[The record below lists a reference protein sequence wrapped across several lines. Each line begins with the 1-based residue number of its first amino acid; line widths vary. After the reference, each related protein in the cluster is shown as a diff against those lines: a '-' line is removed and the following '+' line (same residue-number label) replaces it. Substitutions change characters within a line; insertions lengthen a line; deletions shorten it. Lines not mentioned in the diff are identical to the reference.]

1 MSLTLV
7 SFHVLE
13 RDQEAVAA
21 AIRFGRFAPAWVS
34 PPSGRWLSVF
44 TAQAESRDP
53 KVLNRIGIILS
64 RTLDTYVWSVLLHD
78 ATVLMYTVF
87 EKGEIRAEYD
97 SFPEL
102 AETRTRRYREMTG
115 GNPGLMARLCPKPVE
130 VPVME
135 QVLFRKPLKQAV
147 REVMA
152 EEKIKDEQELAATLP
167 PDYIQ
172 ERIMV
177 KRGFMVEEERLA
189 ELASL
194 LEVQNALLTFQM
206 LERYFQEGKKGL
218 VLGEEEFLRVA
229 R

>member
-1 MSLTLV
+1 
-7 SFHVLE
+7 
-13 RDQEAVAA
+13 
-21 AIRFGRFAPAWVS
+21 
-34 PPSGRWLSVF
+34 
-44 TAQAESRDP
+44 
-53 KVLNRIGIILS
+53 
-64 RTLDTYVWSVLLHD
+64 
-78 ATVLMYTVF
+78 
-87 EKGEIRAEYD
+87 
-97 SFPEL
+97 
-102 AETRTRRYREMTG
+102 MTG